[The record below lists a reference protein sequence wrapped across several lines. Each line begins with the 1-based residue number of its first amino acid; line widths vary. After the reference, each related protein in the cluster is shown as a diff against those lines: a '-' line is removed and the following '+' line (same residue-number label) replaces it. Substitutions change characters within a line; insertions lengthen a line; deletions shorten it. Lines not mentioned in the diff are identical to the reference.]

1 MDVRLL
7 ALDDLDLLLGVEP
20 GLFDKDIDPVQA
32 RAFLENPQHAIAVAL
47 DDGAVVAF
55 ASGSILLHPDKPPSM
70 FVNEVGTRDS
80 HLRRGC
86 ATAVSEALFA
96 WARGQGCEGI
106 WLATEPDNDAALGLY
121 RRLGGEEM
129 TIVGFAWDGAFDE

>member
-7 ALDDLDLLLGVEP
+7 TLDDLDLLLGVEP
-20 GLFDKDIDPVQA
+20 GLFDNPLDPVQT
-32 RAFLENPQHAIAVAL
+32 RAFLASPLNAIAVAL

-55 ASGSILLHPDKPPSM
+55 ASGTVLLHPDKAPSM

-80 HLRRGC
+80 HQRRGY
-86 ATAVSEALFA
+86 ATAVSEKLFA
-96 WARGQGCEGI
+96 HARAQGCEGI
-106 WLATEPDNDAALGLY
+106 WLGTEPDNDAALGLY

-129 TIVGFAWDGAFDE
+129 AIVGFAWDGAFDE

>member
-1 MDVRLL
+1 MDVHLL
-7 ALDDLDLLLGVEP
+7 TLDDLDLLLGVEP
-20 GLFDKDIDPVQA
+20 GLFDKDIVPAQA
-32 RAFLENPQHAIAVAL
+32 RAFLASPLNAIAVAL

-55 ASGSILLHPDKPPSM
+55 ASGTVLLHPDKPPSM

-80 HLRRGC
+80 HLRRGY

-96 WARGQGCEGI
+96 WARARSCEGI
-106 WLATEPDNDAALGLY
+106 WLATEPDNEAALGLY

-129 TIVGFAWDGAFDE
+129 AIVGFAWDGAFDE